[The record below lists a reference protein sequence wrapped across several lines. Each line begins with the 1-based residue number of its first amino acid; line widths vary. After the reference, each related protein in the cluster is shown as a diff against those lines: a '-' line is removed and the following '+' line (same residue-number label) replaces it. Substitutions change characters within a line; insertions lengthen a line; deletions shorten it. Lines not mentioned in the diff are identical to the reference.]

1 MQYQIE
7 YTSRFRKEYKLAKKR
22 GKDINLLKTVIE
34 LLAKGDPLPETYKD
48 HPLISNWVGY
58 RECHIQNDWL
68 LVYKYENAKLIL
80 SLAATGS
87 HSDLF

>member
-7 YTSRFRKEYKLAKKR
+7 YTSRFKKEYKLAKKR

-34 LLAKGDPLPETYKD
+34 LLAKGEPLPETYKD

-58 RECHIQNDWL
+58 RECHIQND
-68 LVYKYENAKLIL
+68 
-80 SLAATGS
+80 
-87 HSDLF
+87 